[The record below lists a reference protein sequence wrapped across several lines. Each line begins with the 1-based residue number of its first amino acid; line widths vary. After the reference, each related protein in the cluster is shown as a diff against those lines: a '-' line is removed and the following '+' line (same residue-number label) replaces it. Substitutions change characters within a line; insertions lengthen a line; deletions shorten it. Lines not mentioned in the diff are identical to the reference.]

1 MIGRMKYWMLI
12 SAGLRRKPV
21 RTFLTGFAVVV
32 SFLLFGVMH
41 GVLAGFDDALDTL
54 SETRLRVINRASMIA
69 ALPVAHGARIE
80 NIEGVRDVSHMAIFG
95 GYYQDPTNRFSIA
108 AVEMDSFFRVVEEL
122 TVPDEQ
128 FDKLLRSRTGAVV
141 LRRRSA
147 LVSAVSSR
155 LVAATEII
163 SPRVAVQGG
172 MSQDRSSARTPSR

>member
-69 ALPVAHGARIE
+69 ALPVAHTQSPRFWRRRQR
-80 NIEGVRDVSHMAIFG
+80 GVRARFGPRPASSWPMA
-95 GYYQDPTNRFSIA
+95 S
-108 AVEMDSFFRVVEEL
+108 
-122 TVPDEQ
+122 
-128 FDKLLRSRTGAVV
+128 
-141 LRRRSA
+141 
-147 LVSAVSSR
+147 
-155 LVAATEII
+155 
-163 SPRVAVQGG
+163 
-172 MSQDRSSARTPSR
+172 